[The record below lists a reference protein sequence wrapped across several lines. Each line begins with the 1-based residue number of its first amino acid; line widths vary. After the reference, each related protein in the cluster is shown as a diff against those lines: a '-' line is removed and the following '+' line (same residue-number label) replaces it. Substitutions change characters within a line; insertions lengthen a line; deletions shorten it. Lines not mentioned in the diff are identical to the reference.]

1 MKFNEDR
8 EKYLETI
15 DHFIKAHGYAR
26 PLEIAEFLKV
36 TPASVSQ
43 MLSKLSGDGMI
54 IYQKYRG
61 MTISE
66 KGRILLDELDRKE
79 SSIYELL
86 KLMGCDDKVAKERA
100 CFFEHYVDEDLSEKM
115 KAFANKIK
123 ESKIKIRA

>member
-15 DHFIKAHGYAR
+15 DHFIKEHGYAR

-66 KGRILLDELDRKE
+66 KGRMLLDELDRKE

-100 CFFEHYVDEDLSEKM
+100 CFFEHYVDKDLSEKM

-123 ESKIKIRA
+123 ESKIKIGA

>member
-1 MKFNEDR
+1 
-8 EKYLETI
+8 
-15 DHFIKAHGYAR
+15 
-26 PLEIAEFLKV
+26 
-36 TPASVSQ
+36 

-66 KGRILLDELDRKE
+66 KGRMLLDELDRKE

-100 CFFEHYVDEDLSEKM
+100 CFFEHYVDKDLSEKM

-123 ESKIKIRA
+123 ESKIKIGA